1 MMKWGSSRASSTAWA
16 DEVQVSFKR
25 SEEARARAEEANK
38 LKSDFLA
45 NMSHELRTT
54 AQRHSGLFGAS
65 PARSADPEQQE
76 FAATIHS
83 SGQHLLDIVND
94 LLDLAKI
101 EAGRIEL
108 KWQSQD
114 VVSLATEIANT
125 HRAHAQAKGL
135 TLELTVEEGIPR
147 CIDMDVQRVRQIL
160 NNLLNNAIKFT
171 DNGRIGVNVRQEGKR
186 LAFAVSD
193 TGRASPPKRT
203 STFSRSSVNW
213 TNS

>member
-1 MMKWGSSRASSTAWA
+1 M
-16 DEVQVSFKR
+16 
-25 SEEARARAEEANK
+25 
-38 LKSDFLA
+38 
-45 NMSHELRTT
+45 
-54 AQRHSGLFGAS
+54 
-65 PARSADPEQQE
+65 
-76 FAATIHS
+76 
-83 SGQHLLDIVND
+83 ND

-171 DNGRIGVNVRQEGKR
+171 DNGRIGVNVWQDGKR

-193 TGRASPPKRT
+193 TGRGIPPEAHEHIFEKFRQLDQFVT
-203 STFSRSSVNW
+203 REQGGTGLGLALARELAHMLSGDLVVESRVGEGSTFTLLLPVDGQPS
-213 TNS
+213 